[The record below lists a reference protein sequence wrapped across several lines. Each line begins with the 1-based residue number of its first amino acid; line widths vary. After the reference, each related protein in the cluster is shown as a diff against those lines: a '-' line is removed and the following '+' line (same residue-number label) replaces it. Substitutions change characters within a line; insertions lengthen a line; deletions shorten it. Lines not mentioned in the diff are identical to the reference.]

1 MQGNT
6 FTEHVSD
13 AKIVFGVELL
23 LSVSVTRE
31 RNHRARENAKLCYRR
46 FFCASAD
53 DEEEQNSPAELAF
66 LKQRNEK
73 FEYDI
78 DFDKDFPFYLCSKC
92 HSFYVKAKVQNEKRL
107 QCKPASITRTTSTMS
122 VEMEDAEE
130 YGDSSLEEVSDAISE
145 TVSIKLII
153 RKDDGKVLPGKWIN
167 VSNTSCN
174 DFMCGVQEQIS
185 LIMAKK
191 IKKTQYKLSY
201 KFSSGNA
208 ASCTALSDAGDFER
222 FIKDYNKNTQ
232 IGKETIFIVSFN
244 KESDAKTT
252 SKQKR
257 RCMVSM
263 VVSI

>member
-1 MQGNT
+1 
-6 FTEHVSD
+6 
-13 AKIVFGVELL
+13 
-23 LSVSVTRE
+23 
-31 RNHRARENAKLCYRR
+31 
-46 FFCASAD
+46 
-53 DEEEQNSPAELAF
+53 
-66 LKQRNEK
+66 
-73 FEYDI
+73 
-78 DFDKDFPFYLCSKC
+78 
-92 HSFYVKAKVQNEKRL
+92 
-107 QCKPASITRTTSTMS
+107 
-122 VEMEDAEE
+122 
-130 YGDSSLEEVSDAISE
+130 
-145 TVSIKLII
+145 
-153 RKDDGKVLPGKWIN
+153 
-167 VSNTSCN
+167 
-174 DFMCGVQEQIS
+174 
-185 LIMAKK
+185 MAKK